1 MNDKE
6 LLEKIGMTEAE
17 ADARGAAYEN
27 DEWDE
32 SAFKKPRRGRPSIA
46 DEEVRPYT
54 VRFPVSLMEYVDAKA
69 KENGLSRSE
78 ELRRIVANDRNRLSA

>member
-17 ADARGAAYEN
+17 ADARCTIYEN

-32 SAFKKPRRGRPSIA
+32 SAFEKPQCGKPSAA
-46 DEEVRPYT
+46 DT
-54 VRFPVSLMEYVDAKA
+54 STTDK
-69 KENGLSRSE
+69 
-78 ELRRIVANDRNRLSA
+78 